1 MNPPHREH
9 GIRRRLEL
17 NPITT
22 SLQITPPHHQ
32 TPGSAIAGNMSAAF
46 GYNPSQYN
54 TPLSSVRQYD
64 PSQWTSSPSVS
75 GGSDGSHYSARPTR
89 DPDVIPAPPP
99 YSPPRSNRPAGAS
112 DEPMSSASAPPQAY
126 MSSPEIPHTPAPSA
140 PHPNYPP
147 PPGGRSRAG
156 SNDRPHGIFGFARRS
171 TNHPEAPR
179 MSPASN
185 REPIPPVPPIV
196 RRAVES
202 TRPEPM
208 EPVPVNVLPPGSRRA
223 ASTGAINS
231 ASPAHSRDPSTTRWQ
246 PGMPL
251 PPPPPGLPPPPR
263 SQSMTRTLETVA
275 SPPTRRPPLS
285 SSLGPVP
292 PTPISPPAQ
301 ASAATA
307 SWPTETPAA
316 SSPRNRPEGPT
327 LHVDTSSISS
337 STAADS
343 TSGSGSPSL
352 ARSRAVRGEK
362 TIRERRSESRSGR
375 IAYPESAIE
384 QSNNP
389 WAESITPSDIIVS
402 LARRQTIT
410 RSTPRATPRSGRSS
424 NYSET
429 PRSSQPLQYSL
440 TNADHS
446 NGPATGSKGSTPR
459 PMAPTP
465 PFSPES
471 IKSSTVEQSPSVPP
485 KSLPTTPPQSKL
497 AQKAPNSRPP
507 SLIIPKNDSVVTA
520 ASTPYRPAT
529 GKSVSSQM
537 SQMTPNDDFACAAA
551 ERHEIFVQREA
562 SATNDTERVRIFAEF
577 IVNESRIR
585 RDRYASAIDA
595 MGSEI
600 LDLTRDLFRP
610 NIRPR
615 RDSSTSRAS
624 EYTPESSTAPR
635 SHRGSLVGAMKEN
648 LQLQHS
654 EPRSGSRPPTR
665 PTSRSNSRL
674 GSRAN
679 SADPPSPVST
689 QQNAQWWS
697 QPGYMPSLS
706 PIPSMSVS
714 EALDGASSRG
724 RPSSRWWEVSQQGS
738 DGVPSSRFERSKR
751 ESKYM
756 GMPKE
761 LREAL
766 QFGEGEQSSGSPMEN
781 TFGGPSNPVNLGPNE
796 YPPEKAGSREPNQ
809 VSPVFQ
815 PITFPALVPR
825 TPFTPKP
832 EHLDVSRLVTL
843 PPPYPR
849 HHPAV
854 NNNHPDLTSIRATVR
869 TLSDLA
875 EVAATKERFLR
886 DSAQMQEDQATA
898 ASKRRASLR
907 LRIQRDVESGTIS
920 YADAAAY
927 EADSVTS
934 ELLKSKE
941 AAKSIFE
948 LFQSQVVLPVNEL
961 LMARIQSA
969 TDIFEQLRSK
979 LFNDSRDQ
987 NPTSTQEEGDEQ
999 PELIEK
1005 LTLLK
1010 WIFEAREQLHREVY
1024 ELISDRNDRYKE
1036 MIITPY
1042 RLSNNVE
1049 KVRGAESFF
1058 AEDAQKRKQAF
1069 ESEILKRTEEFM
1081 DIVEE
1086 NVVRGV
1092 EVHLG
1097 AFWDIAPSLSRLIE
1111 QIPKDEE
1118 DLESFMIQIPKDE
1131 YEENP
1136 SYYDFPM
1143 QYLYT
1148 LLVHAGKS
1156 TYQFIESQTNLLCL
1170 LHEVKVGATAANCRL
1185 MGAQRVAQGEGK
1197 EEVDRELEAVK
1208 RDEEGRL
1215 TDDLKEKVKV
1225 VEELWRSG
1233 LGNELDGVQGRILRW
1248 LKRIGG
1254 ELPPDDEA

>member
-1 MNPPHREH
+1 MNPHREH
-9 GIRRRLEL
+9 GIRRRMEL

-22 SLQITPPHHQ
+22 SLHTASPHHQ
-32 TPGSAIAGNMSAAF
+32 TPGYAISGNLSSSL

-54 TPLSSVRQYD
+54 TPLSSVRQYN
-64 PSQWTSSPSVS
+64 PSQWTSSPNVS
-75 GGSDGSHYSARPTR
+75 GGSDGSHFSARPSH
-89 DPDVIPAPPP
+89 DPDVVIPAPPP
-99 YSPPRSNRPAGAS
+99 YSPPRSNRPTGGS

-126 MSSPEIPHTPAPSA
+126 RSSPEAPHTPHTAAPST

-156 SNDRPHGIFGFARRS
+156 SNDRPLGVLAFSRRS
-171 TNHPEAPR
+171 VNHPENPR

-185 REPIPPVPPIV
+185 REPIPPVPPIP
-196 RRAVES
+196 RRAVEQ
-202 TRPEPM
+202 TRPETVD
-208 EPVPVNVLPPGSRRA
+208 PVPVNILPPGSRRA
-223 ASTGAINS
+223 ASTGAISS

-251 PPPPPGLPPPPR
+251 PPPPPGRPPPPR
-263 SQSMTRTLETVA
+263 SQSMTRATDAIT
-275 SPPTRRPPLS
+275 SPPTRRPLPA

-292 PTPISPPAQ
+292 PTPLSPPVQ
-301 ASAATA
+301 ASAAA
-307 SWPTETPAA
+307 SNWPNETPAA
-316 SSPRNRPEGPT
+316 SPPRDRLKSPA
-327 LHVDTSSISS
+327 LHVDTASVTS
-337 STAADS
+337 STATDS
-343 TSGSGSPSL
+343 VSGSSSSSL
-352 ARSRAVRGEK
+352 TRSRAVRGEK
-362 TIRERRSESRSGR
+362 TIRERRSESRNGR
-375 IAYPESAIE
+375 TAYPESAIE

-389 WAESITPSDIIVS
+389 WAEAITPSDINVP
-402 LARRQTIT
+402 LARHKTMT
-410 RSTPRATPRSGRSS
+410 RTTPRSGRSS

-429 PRSSQPLQYSL
+429 PRSSQSTLHNL
-440 TNADHS
+440 TTPDRV
-446 NGPATGSKGSTPR
+446 NGFLTGSRGSTPR
-459 PMAPTP
+459 PVAHTP

-471 IKSSTVEQSPSVPP
+471 IKATTVIHSPSVPP
-485 KSLPTTPPQSKL
+485 KSSPTPPPQSIMVK
-497 AQKAPNSRPP
+497 KTPNSRPP
-507 SLIIPKNDSVVTA
+507 SLIIPKNDFAFIT
-520 ASTPYRPAT
+520 ASTPSRPAT
-529 GKSVSSQM
+529 GKSISSQV
-537 SQMTPNDDFACAAA
+537 SHMTPADDFARSAA

-562 SATNDTERVRIFAEF
+562 SATNDTDRVRIFAEF

-610 NIRPR
+610 NAR
-615 RDSSTSRAS
+615 RDSTMSYGSDF
-624 EYTPESSTAPR
+624 TPESSAAPR
-635 SHRGSLVGAMKEN
+635 SHRSSLVGAMKEN
-648 LQLQHS
+648 LRSQHS
-654 EPRSGSRPPTR
+654 EPGSSSRQPTR
-665 PTSRSNSRL
+665 PSSRSNSRP

-679 SADPPSPVST
+679 SAGPPSPEPA
-689 QQNAQWWS
+689 QQNPQWWS

-766 QFGEGEQSSGSPMEN
+766 QFGEGDPPSGSPMEN
-781 TFGGPSNPVNLGPNE
+781 MFGGPSNPAHLGPNE
-796 YPPEKAGSREPNQ
+796 YPREKTGFHEPNQ

-815 PITFPALVPR
+815 PIIPPALVPR
-825 TPFTPKP
+825 TPFTPNP
-832 EHLDVSRLVTL
+832 DHLDISRLVTL

-854 NNNHPDLTSIRATVR
+854 NNNHPDLTSIRTTVR
-869 TLSDLA
+869 MLSDIA
-875 EVAATKERFLR
+875 EVTATKERFVR
-886 DSAQMQEDQATA
+886 DSAQMQEDQKTA

-907 LRIQRDVESGTIS
+907 LRIQRDIEVGTIS

-927 EADSVTS
+927 EADAVTS
-934 ELLKSKE
+934 ECIKSKE

-961 LMARIQSA
+961 LMTRIQSA
-969 TDIFEQLRSK
+969 TDLFEQLRSK
-979 LFNDSRDQ
+979 LFNDSQDH

-1024 ELISDRNDRYKE
+1024 ELLSDRNDRYKE

-1081 DIVEE
+1081 DIIEE

-1092 EVHLG
+1092 EVQLG

-1111 QIPKDEE
+1111 QIPKDG
-1118 DLESFMIQIPKDE
+1118 DLKGFMIQIPKDE

-1148 LLVHAGKS
+1148 LIVHAGKS

-1170 LHEVKVGATAANCRL
+1170 LHEVKVGVTAANCRL
-1185 MGAQRVAQGEGK
+1185 MGTQRIAQGEAK
-1197 EEVDRELEAVK
+1197 EEVERELEAVK
-1208 RDEEGRL
+1208 SEEEGRL

-1233 LGNELDGVQGRILRW
+1233 LGTELDGARGRILNW
-1248 LKRIGG
+1248 LKSVGG
-1254 ELPPDDEA
+1254 ELPPDDEV

>member
-1 MNPPHREH
+1 M
-9 GIRRRLEL
+9 
-17 NPITT
+17 
-22 SLQITPPHHQ
+22 
-32 TPGSAIAGNMSAAF
+32 
-46 GYNPSQYN
+46 
-54 TPLSSVRQYD
+54 
-64 PSQWTSSPSVS
+64 
-75 GGSDGSHYSARPTR
+75 
-89 DPDVIPAPPP
+89 
-99 YSPPRSNRPAGAS
+99 
-112 DEPMSSASAPPQAY
+112 
-126 MSSPEIPHTPAPSA
+126 
-140 PHPNYPP
+140 
-147 PPGGRSRAG
+147 
-156 SNDRPHGIFGFARRS
+156 
-171 TNHPEAPR
+171 
-179 MSPASN
+179 
-185 REPIPPVPPIV
+185 
-196 RRAVES
+196 
-202 TRPEPM
+202 
-208 EPVPVNVLPPGSRRA
+208 
-223 ASTGAINS
+223 
-231 ASPAHSRDPSTTRWQ
+231 
-246 PGMPL
+246 
-251 PPPPPGLPPPPR
+251 
-263 SQSMTRTLETVA
+263 
-275 SPPTRRPPLS
+275 
-285 SSLGPVP
+285 
-292 PTPISPPAQ
+292 
-301 ASAATA
+301 
-307 SWPTETPAA
+307 
-316 SSPRNRPEGPT
+316 
-327 LHVDTSSISS
+327 
-337 STAADS
+337 
-343 TSGSGSPSL
+343 
-352 ARSRAVRGEK
+352 ARSRAVRLDK

-375 IAYPESAIE
+375 VAYPESAIE

-389 WAESITPSDIIVS
+389 WAEAITPSDIVVP

-410 RSTPRATPRSGRSS
+410 RVTPSSGRSS

-429 PRSSQPLQYSL
+429 PRSSQQVQHNL
-440 TNADHS
+440 TTPDRSIGAAS
-446 NGPATGSKGSTPR
+446 SSRGSTPR
-459 PMAPTP
+459 PVAPTP

-471 IKSSTVEQSPSVPP
+471 IKSSSIEHSPSVPQ
-485 KSLPTTPPQSKL
+485 KSLPTPPPQSKV
-497 AQKAPNSRPP
+497 ARKTPHSRPP
-507 SLIIPKNDSVVTA
+507 SLIIPKNDSSIIA
-520 ASTPYRPAT
+520 ASSSSRPTT
-529 GKSVSSQM
+529 GKSISSQM
-537 SQMTPNDDFACAAA
+537 LHITPVDDFARAAA

-562 SATNDTERVRIFAEF
+562 SATNDTDRVRIFAEF
-577 IVNESRIR
+577 IVNESMIR

-615 RDSSTSRAS
+615 RDSSMSRAS
-624 EYTPESSTAPR
+624 QYTPESSAAPR
-635 SHRGSLVGAMKEN
+635 SHRGSLVGAMREN
-648 LQLQHS
+648 IQIQQS
-654 EPRSGSRPPTR
+654 EPSSGSRPPTR
-665 PTSRSNSRL
+665 PTSRSNSRP

-679 SADPPSPVST
+679 SAGPPSPVST
-689 QQNAQWWS
+689 QQTSQWWS

-706 PIPSMSVS
+706 PIPSMVS

-766 QFGEGEQSSGSPMEN
+766 QFGEGDQSSGSPMEN
-781 TFGGPSNPVNLGPNE
+781 TFSGPSNPANLGPNE
-796 YPPEKAGSREPNQ
+796 YPQEKTGFREQNQ
-809 VSPVFQ
+809 ISPLFQ
-815 PITFPALVPR
+815 PMDPPPLVPR
-825 TPFTPKP
+825 TPFTPNP

-854 NNNHPDLTSIRATVR
+854 NNNHPDLTSIRTTVR
-869 TLSDLA
+869 TLSDLT
-875 EVAATKERFLR
+875 EVNATKERFLR
-886 DSAQMQEDQATA
+886 ESAQMREDQTTA

-907 LRIQRDVESGTIS
+907 LRIQLDIEAGTIS

-927 EADSVTS
+927 EAGSVTS
-934 ELLKSKE
+934 ELIKSKE

-948 LFQSQVVLPVNEL
+948 LFQSRVVLPVNEL
-961 LMARIQSA
+961 LMTRIQSA
-969 TDIFEQLRSK
+969 TDLFEQLRSK

-1024 ELISDRNDRYKE
+1024 DLLSDRNDRYKE

-1042 RLSNNVE
+1042 RLANNLE
-1049 KVRGAESFF
+1049 KVNGAEAFF

-1069 ESEILKRTEEFM
+1069 EAEILKRTEEFM

-1086 NVVRGV
+1086 NVIRGV
-1092 EVHLG
+1092 EVQLG
-1097 AFWDIAPSLSRLIE
+1097 AFWDIAPSLSRLVE
-1111 QIPKDEE
+1111 QVPKDDELE
-1118 DLESFMIQIPKDE
+1118 DFMIQIPKDE

-1170 LHEVKVGATAANCRL
+1170 LHEVKVGVTAANCRL
-1185 MGAQRVAQGEGK
+1185 MGTQRVSQGEGK
-1197 EEVDRELEAVK
+1197 EEVERELGAVK
-1208 RDEEGRL
+1208 TDEEGRL

-1233 LGNELDGVQGRILRW
+1233 LGTELDGVRGRILRW
-1248 LKRIGG
+1248 LKRVGG

>member
-1 MNPPHREH
+1 
-9 GIRRRLEL
+9 
-17 NPITT
+17 
-22 SLQITPPHHQ
+22 
-32 TPGSAIAGNMSAAF
+32 
-46 GYNPSQYN
+46 
-54 TPLSSVRQYD
+54 
-64 PSQWTSSPSVS
+64 
-75 GGSDGSHYSARPTR
+75 
-89 DPDVIPAPPP
+89 
-99 YSPPRSNRPAGAS
+99 
-112 DEPMSSASAPPQAY
+112 
-126 MSSPEIPHTPAPSA
+126 
-140 PHPNYPP
+140 
-147 PPGGRSRAG
+147 
-156 SNDRPHGIFGFARRS
+156 
-171 TNHPEAPR
+171 
-179 MSPASN
+179 
-185 REPIPPVPPIV
+185 
-196 RRAVES
+196 
-202 TRPEPM
+202 
-208 EPVPVNVLPPGSRRA
+208 
-223 ASTGAINS
+223 
-231 ASPAHSRDPSTTRWQ
+231 
-246 PGMPL
+246 
-251 PPPPPGLPPPPR
+251 
-263 SQSMTRTLETVA
+263 
-275 SPPTRRPPLS
+275 
-285 SSLGPVP
+285 
-292 PTPISPPAQ
+292 
-301 ASAATA
+301 
-307 SWPTETPAA
+307 
-316 SSPRNRPEGPT
+316 
-327 LHVDTSSISS
+327 
-337 STAADS
+337 
-343 TSGSGSPSL
+343 
-352 ARSRAVRGEK
+352 
-362 TIRERRSESRSGR
+362 
-375 IAYPESAIE
+375 
-384 QSNNP
+384 
-389 WAESITPSDIIVS
+389 
-402 LARRQTIT
+402 
-410 RSTPRATPRSGRSS
+410 
-424 NYSET
+424 
-429 PRSSQPLQYSL
+429 
-440 TNADHS
+440 
-446 NGPATGSKGSTPR
+446 
-459 PMAPTP
+459 
-465 PFSPES
+465 
-471 IKSSTVEQSPSVPP
+471 
-485 KSLPTTPPQSKL
+485 
-497 AQKAPNSRPP
+497 
-507 SLIIPKNDSVVTA
+507 
-520 ASTPYRPAT
+520 
-529 GKSVSSQM
+529 
-537 SQMTPNDDFACAAA
+537 MTPNDDFACAAA

-562 SATNDTERVRIFAEF
+562 SATNDTDRVRIFAEF

-610 NIRPR
+610 NVGPR
-615 RDSSTSRAS
+615 RDSSISRAS
-624 EYTPESSTAPR
+624 EYTPESSAAPR

-648 LQLQHS
+648 LQFQHP

-665 PTSRSNSRL
+665 PSSRSNSRP

-679 SADPPSPVST
+679 SAGPPSPVST
-689 QQNAQWWS
+689 QQNPQWWS
-697 QPGYMPSLS
+697 QSGYMPSLS

-738 DGVPSSRFERSKR
+738 DGIPSSRFERSKR

-766 QFGEGEQSSGSPMEN
+766 QFGEGDQSSGSPMEN
-781 TFGGPSNPVNLGPNE
+781 TFGGPSNPAYLGPNE
-796 YPPEKAGSREPNQ
+796 YPPEKVGFREPSQ

-815 PITFPALVPR
+815 PVVPPTLVPR
-825 TPFTPKP
+825 TPFTPNP

-854 NNNHPDLTSIRATVR
+854 NNNHPDLTSIRTTVR

-875 EVAATKERFLR
+875 EVTATKERFLR
-886 DSAQMQEDQATA
+886 DSAQMQEDQTAA

-907 LRIQRDVESGTIS
+907 LRIQHDIEAGTIS

-927 EADSVTS
+927 EADSATS

-961 LMARIQSA
+961 LMTRIQSA

-1024 ELISDRNDRYKE
+1024 ELLSDRNDRYKE

-1081 DIVEE
+1081 DIIEE

-1092 EVHLG
+1092 EVQLG
-1097 AFWDIAPSLSRLIE
+1097 AFWDIAPSLSRLVE
-1111 QIPKDEE
+1111 QIPKDG
-1118 DLESFMIQIPKDE
+1118 DLEGFMIQIPKDE

-1170 LHEVKVGATAANCRL
+1170 LHEVKVGVTAANCRL
-1185 MGAQRVAQGEGK
+1185 MGTQRVAQGEEK
-1197 EEVDRELEAVK
+1197 EEVERELEAV
-1208 RDEEGRL
+1208 RREEEGRL

-1233 LGNELDGVQGRILRW
+1233 LGNELDGVRGRILRW
-1248 LKRIGG
+1248 LKRVGG

>member
-1 MNPPHREH
+1 MNTPHREH
-9 GIRRRLEL
+9 GIRRRMEL

-32 TPGSAIAGNMSAAF
+32 TPGSAISGNLSAAF
-46 GYNPSQYN
+46 GYHQSQYN
-54 TPLSSVRQYD
+54 TPMSSVRQYN

-75 GGSDGSHYSARPTR
+75 GGSDGSHYSARPAH
-89 DPDVIPAPPP
+89 DLDGVIPAPPP
-99 YSPPRSNRPAGAS
+99 YSPPRSNRPAGGS

-126 MSSPEIPHTPAPSA
+126 RSSPETPHTPHTPAAST

-156 SNDRPHGIFGFARRS
+156 SNDRPHSIFGFSRRS
-171 TNHPEAPR
+171 ANYPETPR

-185 REPIPPVPPIV
+185 REPIPPVPPIP
-196 RRAVES
+196 RRAVEP
-202 TRPEPM
+202 THPEPV

-231 ASPAHSRDPSTTRWQ
+231 ATPAHSRDSSTTRWQ

-263 SQSMTRTLETVA
+263 SQSMSRTLDTVT
-275 SPPTRRPPLS
+275 SPPTRRSPPL

-292 PTPISPPAQ
+292 PTPLSPSVQ
-301 ASAATA
+301 SSAAA
-307 SWPTETPAA
+307 LDWPTETLTAP
-316 SSPRNRPEGPT
+316 SPRNRPEGLA
-327 LHVDTSSISS
+327 LHVDTSSVTS

-343 TSGSGSPSL
+343 ISGSSSSSL
-352 ARSRAVRGEK
+352 ARSRAIRGEK

-389 WAESITPSDIIVS
+389 WAEAITPSDIVVP
-402 LARRQTIT
+402 LARHQTVT
-410 RSTPRATPRSGRSS
+410 RATPRSGRSS

-429 PRSSQPLQYSL
+429 PRSSQPMQHNLI
-440 TNADHS
+440 TPDHV
-446 NGPATGSKGSTPR
+446 NGPATGSRGSNTR
-459 PMAPTP
+459 LVAPTP

-471 IKSSTVEQSPSVPP
+471 IKSSTVENSPSVPP
-485 KSLPTTPPQSKL
+485 KSLPTPQLQSRT
-497 AQKAPNSRPP
+497 AQKNPGCRPP
-507 SLIIPKNDSVVTA
+507 SLIIPKNDSAVIT
-520 ASTPYRPAT
+520 ASTPSRPAT

-537 SQMTPNDDFACAAA
+537 SHMTPNDDFACAAA

-615 RDSSTSRAS
+615 RDSSMSRAS
-624 EYTPESSTAPR
+624 EYTPESSAAPR

-648 LQLQHS
+648 LQLQHF

-665 PTSRSNSRL
+665 PTSRSNSRP

-679 SADPPSPVST
+679 SAGPPSPIST
-689 QQNAQWWS
+689 QQNPQWWS

-766 QFGEGEQSSGSPMEN
+766 QFGEGDQSSGSPMEN
-781 TFGGPSNPVNLGPNE
+781 TFSGPSNPAHLGPNE
-796 YPPEKAGSREPNQ
+796 YPQEKAGFREPNQ
-809 VSPVFQ
+809 ASPVLQ
-815 PITFPALVPR
+815 PLISPALVPR
-825 TPFTPKP
+825 TPFTPNP

-854 NNNHPDLTSIRATVR
+854 NNNHPDLTSVRVTVR
-869 TLSDLA
+869 TLSDIA
-875 EVAATKERFLR
+875 EVTATKERFLR
-886 DSAQMQEDQATA
+886 ESAQMRENQTIA

-907 LRIQRDVESGTIS
+907 LRIQRDIEAGTIS

-927 EADSVTS
+927 EADSVNS

-961 LMARIQSA
+961 LMTRIQAA
-969 TDIFEQLRSK
+969 TELFEQFRSK
-979 LFNDSRDQ
+979 LFNDSQDQ

-1024 ELISDRNDRYKE
+1024 ELLSDRNDRYKE

-1081 DIVEE
+1081 DIIEE

-1092 EVHLG
+1092 EVQLG
-1097 AFWDIAPSLSRLIE
+1097 AFWDIAPSLSRLLE
-1111 QIPKDEE
+1111 QIPKDR
-1118 DLESFMIQIPKDE
+1118 DLEDFMIQIPKDE

-1148 LLVHAGKS
+1148 LLDHTGKS

-1170 LHEVKVGATAANCRL
+1170 LHEVKVGVTAANCRL
-1185 MGAQRVAQGEGK
+1185 MGTQRVAQGEGK
-1197 EEVDRELEAVK
+1197 EEVERELEAVK
-1208 RDEEGRL
+1208 REEEGRL

-1233 LGNELDGVQGRILRW
+1233 LGTELERVRGRILRW
-1248 LKRIGG
+1248 LKRVGG

>member
-1 MNPPHREH
+1 MNPHREH
-9 GIRRRLEL
+9 GFRRRMEL

-22 SLQITPPHHQ
+22 SLQVTPPHHQ
-32 TPGSAIAGNMSAAF
+32 TPGSTISGNPSSAF
-46 GYNPSQYN
+46 GYHPSQYN
-54 TPLSSVRQYD
+54 TPLSSVRQYN

-75 GGSDGSHYSARPTR
+75 GGSDVSHYSARQPH
-89 DPDVIPAPPP
+89 DPDVVIPAPPP
-99 YSPPRSNRPAGAS
+99 YSPPRSNRPAGGS
-112 DEPMSSASAPPQAY
+112 DESMSSPPQAY
-126 MSSPEIPHTPAPSA
+126 RSSPDIPHTPHTPAPST

-156 SNDRPHGIFGFARRS
+156 SNDRPHGIFGFSRRQV
-171 TNHPEAPR
+171 NHSENAR
-179 MSPASN
+179 MSPAN
-185 REPIPPVPPIV
+185 REPIPPVPAIP
-196 RRAVES
+196 RRVVEQ
-202 TRPEPM
+202 TRQELA
-208 EPVPVNVLPPGSRRA
+208 EPVPINILPPGSRRA
-223 ASTGAINS
+223 ASTGAISS

-246 PGMPL
+246 PGMLL
-251 PPPPPGLPPPPR
+251 PPPPPGVPPPPR
-263 SQSMTRTLETVA
+263 SQSMTRTLESVT
-275 SPPTRRPPLS
+275 SPPTRRPPPS

-292 PTPISPPAQ
+292 PTPLSPPPQ
-301 ASAATA
+301 ASAAA
-307 SWPTETPAA
+307 SDWPDETPTAA
-316 SSPRNRPEGPT
+316 PPRNRVESPA
-327 LHVDTSSISS
+327 LHIDTSSNAS
-337 STAADS
+337 STATDS
-343 TSGSGSPSL
+343 ISDSNSSSL

-362 TIRERRSESRSGR
+362 TIRERRSESRTGR
-375 IAYPESAIE
+375 VAYPESAIE

-389 WAESITPSDIIVS
+389 WAEAITPSDIVVP

-410 RSTPRATPRSGRSS
+410 RATPRSGRSS

-429 PRSSQPLQYSL
+429 PRSSQPMQQNL
-440 TNADHS
+440 TTPDRM
-446 NGPATGSKGSTPR
+446 NGTVTSSRGSTPR
-459 PMAPTP
+459 PVAPTP

-471 IKSSTVEQSPSVPP
+471 IRSSAIEHSPSVPF
-485 KSLPTTPPQSKL
+485 KSLPTPPPQSRMV
-497 AQKAPNSRPP
+497 QKTPTNRPP
-507 SLIIPKNDSVVTA
+507 SLIIPKNDSAVIA
-520 ASTPYRPAT
+520 ASTASQPAT
-529 GKSVSSQM
+529 GKSVASQI
-537 SQMTPNDDFACAAA
+537 SQMTPNDDFACSAA

-562 SATNDTERVRIFAEF
+562 SATNDTDRVRIFAEF

-610 NIRPR
+610 KTNPR

-624 EYTPESSTAPR
+624 EFTPASSAAPR
-635 SHRGSLVGAMKEN
+635 SHRGSLVGAVKEN
-648 LQLQHS
+648 IPLQNS

-665 PTSRSNSRL
+665 PTSRSDSRP

-679 SADPPSPVST
+679 SAGPPSPAPT
-689 QQNAQWWS
+689 QQNPQWWS

-724 RPSSRWWEVSQQGS
+724 RPSSRWWEVSQHGS
-738 DGVPSSRFERSKR
+738 DGAPSSRFERSKR

-766 QFGEGEQSSGSPMEN
+766 QFGEGDQSSGSPMEN
-781 TFGGPSNPVNLGPNE
+781 TFGGPSNPAHLGPNE
-796 YPPEKAGSREPNQ
+796 YPQEKTGFHQPNQ

-815 PITFPALVPR
+815 SIVPPALVPR
-825 TPFTPKP
+825 TPFTPNP

-854 NNNHPDLTSIRATVR
+854 NNNHPDLTSIRTTVR
-869 TLSDLA
+869 TLSDIT
-875 EVAATKERFLR
+875 EVTATKERFLR
-886 DSAQMQEDQATA
+886 DSAQMQEDQTTA

-907 LRIQRDVESGTIS
+907 LRMQRDIEAGTIS

-941 AAKSIFE
+941 AAKSVFE

-961 LMARIQSA
+961 LMTRIQSA
-969 TDIFEQLRSK
+969 TDLFEQLRSK
-979 LFNDSRDQ
+979 LFNDSRNQ

-1024 ELISDRNDRYKE
+1024 ELLSDRNDRYKE

-1042 RLSNNVE
+1042 RLSQNTE

-1058 AEDAQKRKQAF
+1058 AEDAQKRKQEF

-1081 DIVEE
+1081 DIIEE

-1092 EVHLG
+1092 EVQLG
-1097 AFWDIAPSLSRLIE
+1097 AFWDIAPSLSRLVE
-1111 QIPKDEE
+1111 QIPKDG
-1118 DLESFMIQIPKDE
+1118 DLEDFMIQIPKEE

-1136 SYYDFPM
+1136 SYYDFPL

-1148 LLVHAGKS
+1148 LIVHTGKS

-1170 LHEVKVGATAANCRL
+1170 LHEVKVGVTAANCRL
-1185 MGAQRVAQGEGK
+1185 MATQRVAQGEGK
-1197 EEVDRELEAVK
+1197 EEVERELEAVK
-1208 RDEEGRL
+1208 KEEEGRL

-1233 LGNELDGVQGRILRW
+1233 LGTELDEVRGRILRW
-1248 LKRIGG
+1248 LKKVGG

>member
-1 MNPPHREH
+1 MNPHREH
-9 GIRRRLEL
+9 GFRRRMEL

-22 SLQITPPHHQ
+22 SLQVTPPHHQ
-32 TPGSAIAGNMSAAF
+32 TPASTISGNPSSAF
-46 GYNPSQYN
+46 GYHPSQYN
-54 TPLSSVRQYD
+54 TPLSSVRQYN

-75 GGSDGSHYSARPTR
+75 GGSDASHYSARPSH
-89 DPDVIPAPPP
+89 DPDVVIPAPPP
-99 YSPPRSNRPAGAS
+99 YSPPRSNRPAGGS
-112 DEPMSSASAPPQAY
+112 DEPMSSPPQAY
-126 MSSPEIPHTPAPSA
+126 RSSPDIPHTPHTPAPST

-156 SNDRPHGIFGFARRS
+156 SNDRPHGIFGFSRRPA
-171 TNHPEAPR
+171 NHSENPR
-179 MSPASN
+179 MSPAN
-185 REPIPPVPPIV
+185 REPIPPVPPIP
-196 RRAVES
+196 RRVVEQ
-202 TRPEPM
+202 TRQELA

-223 ASTGAINS
+223 ASTGAISS

-251 PPPPPGLPPPPR
+251 PPPPPGVPPPPR
-263 SQSMTRTLETVA
+263 SQSMTRTLETVT
-275 SPPTRRPPLS
+275 SPPTRRPPPS
-285 SSLGPVP
+285 SSLGPIP
-292 PTPISPPAQ
+292 PTPLSPPPQ
-301 ASAATA
+301 ASAAA
-307 SWPTETPAA
+307 SDWPPDETPTAA
-316 SSPRNRPEGPT
+316 SPRNHVGSPA
-327 LHVDTSSISS
+327 LHIDTSSNTSSAATDSISDSS
-337 STAADS
+337 SS
-343 TSGSGSPSL
+343 SL

-362 TIRERRSESRSGR
+362 SIRERRSESRTGR

-389 WAESITPSDIIVS
+389 WAEAITPSDIVVP

-410 RSTPRATPRSGRSS
+410 KATPRSGRSS

-429 PRSSQPLQYSL
+429 PRSSQPMQHSL
-440 TNADHS
+440 TTPDRM
-446 NGPATGSKGSTPR
+446 NGTATGSRGSTPR
-459 PMAPTP
+459 PVAPTP

-471 IKSSTVEQSPSVPP
+471 IRSSTIEHSPSVPL
-485 KSLPTTPPQSKL
+485 KSLPTPPPQSRMV
-497 AQKAPNSRPP
+497 QKTPNNRPP
-507 SLIIPKNDSVVTA
+507 SLVIPKNDSTLIA
-520 ASTPYRPAT
+520 ASTASQPAT
-529 GKSVSSQM
+529 GKSVASQM
-537 SQMTPNDDFACAAA
+537 SQMSPNDDFACAAA

-562 SATNDTERVRIFAEF
+562 SATNDTDRVRIFAEF
-577 IVNESRIR
+577 IVSESRIR

-610 NIRPR
+610 NTGPR

-624 EYTPESSTAPR
+624 EFTPESSAAPR

-648 LQLQHS
+648 LQLQNS

-665 PTSRSNSRL
+665 PTSRSNSRP

-679 SADPPSPVST
+679 SAGPPSPVPT
-689 QQNAQWWS
+689 QQNPQWWS

-724 RPSSRWWEVSQQGS
+724 RPSSRWWEVSQHGS
-738 DGVPSSRFERSKR
+738 DGAPSSRFERSKR

-766 QFGEGEQSSGSPMEN
+766 QFGEGDQSSGSPMEN
-781 TFGGPSNPVNLGPNE
+781 TFGGPSNPAHLGPNE
-796 YPPEKAGSREPNQ
+796 YPQEKAGFHQPNQ

-815 PITFPALVPR
+815 PMVPPALVPR
-825 TPFTPKP
+825 TPFTPNP

-854 NNNHPDLTSIRATVR
+854 NNNHPDLTSIRTTVR
-869 TLSDLA
+869 TLSDIT
-875 EVAATKERFLR
+875 EVTATKERFLR
-886 DSAQMQEDQATA
+886 DSAQMREDQSTA

-907 LRIQRDVESGTIS
+907 LRMQRDIEAGAIS

-961 LMARIQSA
+961 LMTRIQSA
-969 TDIFEQLRSK
+969 TDLFEQLRSK
-979 LFNDSRDQ
+979 LFNDSRNQ

-1024 ELISDRNDRYKE
+1024 ELLSDRNDRYKE

-1042 RLSNNVE
+1042 RLSQNIE

-1058 AEDAQKRKQAF
+1058 AEDAQKRKQEF

-1081 DIVEE
+1081 DIIEE

-1092 EVHLG
+1092 EVQLG
-1097 AFWDIAPSLSRLIE
+1097 AFWDIAPSLSRLVE
-1111 QIPKDEE
+1111 QIPKDG
-1118 DLESFMIQIPKDE
+1118 DLEDFMIQIPKEE

-1136 SYYDFPM
+1136 SYYDFPL

-1148 LLVHAGKS
+1148 LLVHTGKS

-1170 LHEVKVGATAANCRL
+1170 LHEVKVGVTAANCRL
-1185 MGAQRVAQGEGK
+1185 MGTQRVTQGEGK
-1197 EEVDRELEAVK
+1197 EEVERELEAVK
-1208 RDEEGRL
+1208 REEEGRL

-1233 LGNELDGVQGRILRW
+1233 LGTELDGVRGRILRW
-1248 LKRIGG
+1248 LKKVGG